1 MWCVLGSNFKG
12 TVEDFSGKVGD
23 EGRFIFDL
31 GDPDD
36 DVAED
41 LPVSEKSAGWRVS
54 KKRVSFEFD
63 QPILEEEDGRG
74 SEDESGL
81 EDDNGSENE
90 SGVDYVTQ

>member
-12 TVEDFSGKVGD
+12 TVEDFSGD
-23 EGRFIFDL
+23 EGRIIFDL
-31 GDPDD
+31 GDLDD
-36 DVAED
+36 DLAED

-54 KKRVSFEFD
+54 KKRVSFD
-63 QPILEEEDGRG
+63 QPIVEEEDGRG